1 MTTVNE
7 SNDDFAAMLAEFE
20 PAKRSARPRVG
31 QMTKGTII
39 NIGSSSI
46 FLDLGGKSEGVLN
59 REEVTNDDGE
69 LTVALGDT
77 LEARV
82 VEMDGPAGCIVLQ
95 RSIGKGADAA
105 NALIGAYEAGM
116 AVEGMVD
123 GLNKGGL
130 EVTVAGLRAFCPIS
144 QIDTRF
150 VEDANHFIGQKH
162 NFKITKIEQGRG
174 SNLNIVLSRRKLL
187 EEENAVQAAVLR
199 ETLSEGMV
207 LKGRVSSLK
216 EYGAFI
222 DLGGLEGMLHISEI
236 GHSRIGHPN
245 EVLSVDQQM
254 DVKIISIKPAVG
266 GKDERIS
273 LSIKA
278 LHDSPWETVSDTIKT
293 GQQVTGTV
301 VRLQPFGA
309 FIELAPGLEGLAH
322 ISEIGG
328 GKRINHPR
336 EVLTEGES
344 IKVTILAIDPI
355 QKRVSLT
362 LLSPDEI
369 PDVGADRKAVEQF
382 NAASSKGLGTFAD
395 LLKNV
400 KA

>member
-1 MTTVNE
+1 MTTVND

-20 PAKRSARPRVG
+20 PAKRGAGPRVG
-31 QMTKGTII
+31 QMVKGKVIS
-39 NIGSSSI
+39 IGSSSV
-46 FLDLGGKSEGVLN
+46 FLDLGGKSEGVLG
-59 REEVTNDDGE
+59 REEIADDEGE
-69 LTVALGDT
+69 INISIGDT

-82 VEMDGPAGCIVLQ
+82 VEMDGPSGCIVLR
-95 RSIGKGADAA
+95 RSIAKGADAA
-105 NALIGAYEAGM
+105 DALQGAYEAGIP
-116 AVEGMVD
+116 VEGLVT

-144 QIDTRF
+144 QIDSRF

-162 NFKITKIEQGRG
+162 NFKITKLEQGRG
-174 SNLNIVLSRRKLL
+174 KNVNIVLSRRKLL
-187 EEENAVQAAVLR
+187 EEENAVQAAILR

-207 LKGRVSSLK
+207 LKGRVSSMK
-216 EYGAFI
+216 EYGAFV

-236 GHSRIGHPN
+236 GHSRIGHPS
-245 EVLSVDQQM
+245 EVLSVDQQI
-254 DVKIISIKPAVG
+254 DVKILKIDPPVG
-266 GKDERIS
+266 ARKEERIS

-278 LHDSPWETVSDTIKT
+278 MHDSPWESVGDTLKT

-309 FIELAPGLEGLAH
+309 FIELSPGLEGLAH
-322 ISEIGG
+322 ISELGG

-336 EVLTEGES
+336 DVLNEGQS
-344 IKVTILAIDPI
+344 ISVTILGIDPI

-362 LLSPDEI
+362 LRSPDEI
-369 PDVGADRKAVEQF
+369 PDADADRKAVQQF

-395 LLKNV
+395 LLKGKV
-400 KA
+400 

>member
-1 MTTVNE
+1 
-7 SNDDFAAMLAEFE
+7 MLAEFE
-20 PAKRSARPRVG
+20 PAKKSARPRVG
-31 QMTKGTII
+31 QMVKGKII
-39 NIGSSSI
+39 NIGSSSV
-46 FLDLGGKSEGVLN
+46 FLDLGGKSEGVLS
-59 REEVTNDDGE
+59 REEVLDDEGE
-69 LTVALGDT
+69 LKVALGDT

-82 VEMDGPAGCIVLQ
+82 VEMDGPSGCILLQ
-95 RSIGKGADAA
+95 RSIGKGADAGD
-105 NALIGAYEAGM
+105 ALIGAYEAGM
-116 AVEGMVD
+116 PVEGLVT

-144 QIDTRF
+144 QIDSRF
-150 VEDANHFIGQKH
+150 VEDANHYIGQKH
-162 NFKITKIEQGRG
+162 NFKITRIEQGRG

-207 LKGRVSSLK
+207 LKGRVSTMK

-236 GHSRIGHPN
+236 GHSRIGHPS
-245 EVLSVDQQM
+245 EVLSVDQQIE
-254 DVKIISIKPAVG
+254 VKIISIKPSVG

-273 LSIKA
+273 LSVKA
-278 LHDSPWETVSDTIKT
+278 LHDSPWESVSETITT
-293 GQQVTGTV
+293 GKQVTGTV

-322 ISEIGG
+322 ISELGG

-344 IKVTILAIDPI
+344 VKVTVLGIDPI

-362 LLSPDEI
+362 LRSPDEI
-369 PDVGADRKAVEQF
+369 PDVEGDRQAVQQF

-395 LLKNV
+395 LLKNL
-400 KA
+400 

>member
-1 MTTVNE
+1 MTTVND

-20 PAKRSARPRVG
+20 PAKRGAGPRVG
-31 QMTKGTII
+31 QMVKGKVIS
-39 NIGSSSI
+39 IGSSSV
-46 FLDLGGKSEGVLN
+46 FLDLGGKSEGVLG
-59 REEVTNDDGE
+59 REEIADDEGE
-69 LTVALGDT
+69 INISIGDT

-82 VEMDGPAGCIVLQ
+82 VEMDGPSGCIVL
-95 RSIGKGADAA
+95 RRTIAKGADAA
-105 NALIGAYEAGM
+105 DALQGAYEAGIP
-116 AVEGMVD
+116 VEGLVT

-144 QIDTRF
+144 QIDSRF

-162 NFKITKIEQGRG
+162 NFKITKLEQGRG
-174 SNLNIVLSRRKLL
+174 KNVNIVLSRRKLL
-187 EEENAVQAAVLR
+187 EEENAVQAAILR

-207 LKGRVSSLK
+207 LKGRVSSMK
-216 EYGAFI
+216 EYGAFV

-236 GHSRIGHPN
+236 GHSRIGHPS
-245 EVLSVDQQM
+245 EVLSVDQQI
-254 DVKIISIKPAVG
+254 DVKILKIDPPVG
-266 GKDERIS
+266 ARKEERIS

-278 LHDSPWETVSDTIKT
+278 MHDSPWESVGDTLKT

-309 FIELAPGLEGLAH
+309 FIELSPGLEGLAH
-322 ISEIGG
+322 ISELGG

-336 EVLTEGES
+336 DVLNEGQS
-344 IKVTILAIDPI
+344 ISVTILGIDPI

-362 LLSPDEI
+362 LRSPDEI
-369 PDVGADRKAVEQF
+369 PDADADRKAVQQF

-395 LLKNV
+395 LLKGKV
-400 KA
+400 